1 MRAGKSRTM
10 AKIISTQ
17 LRSRNIL
24 GSPERKRYVP
34 YIFLE
39 GNSCF
44 TADILLLPNYD
55 AIRCTEVG
63 VVGYVLL
70 LTPCA
75 GGHVSVAAG
84 SRSGC
89 VAERRPRPV
98 HTAPF
103 HTCEDRVQTTE
114 EGTAGEDVRRVGG
127 DHASNSE
134 DTEIDEDNHIGVRIF
149 GGDDDVAD
157 AHATDRC
164 RKRIRTSTP

>member
-1 MRAGKSRTM
+1 M

-89 VAERRPRPV
+89 VAGRRSRPV
-98 HTAPF
+98 HAAPLHAGHDQLQTA
-103 HTCEDRVQTTE
+103 E
-114 EGTAGEDVRRVGG
+114 EGTAGEGVCRGGG
-127 DHASNSE
+127 DYAKTSK
-134 DTEIDEDNHIGVRIF
+134 DIGIDEAGHSGVRI
-149 GGDDDVAD
+149 GGSDDHAAD
-157 AHATDRC
+157 PHATERC
-164 RKRIRTSTP
+164 WKRVRTSAP